1 MAEPSKDPLADISE
15 LVSATLDV
23 LGPLEQAHAYDSISL
38 RDDSPSRPAPATP
51 APRAAPPAPP
61 LDALSSQL
69 SEPTEQIDLSSPAL
83 SPVVSAA
90 PSKAAPA
97 VAGAQHV

>member
-1 MAEPSKDPLADISE
+1 MAEPSQDPLADISE

-38 RDDSPSRPAPATP
+38 RDDSPSRPVPATP

-61 LDALSSQL
+61 LDPLSSQL